1 MGGQAQGVGSHTAN
15 GYGVVKG
22 PAPALTSNTQYFV
35 ANGSS
40 QAVPSAFPQGVAI
53 VSNGDS
59 QGLGNSGVANRLPH
73 GAQLYVSLQSSSES
87 YERCFNVLVA
97 NFGKL

>member
-1 MGGQAQGVGSHTAN
+1 MGGQAQGAGNHTAN
-15 GYGVVKG
+15 GNGVVNG
-22 PAPALTSNTQYFV
+22 PAPALTSNFV

-40 QAVPSAFPQGVAI
+40 QTVPSGFPQGIAI

-59 QGLGNSGVANRLPH
+59 QGLGSSGIANRLPH
-73 GAQLYVSLQSSSES
+73 GAQLYVSLQSSLES
-87 YERCFNVLVA
+87 NERFFNVLVA